1 MSLQSGK
8 ACRVAIVCLTFG
20 DPNIMEAPDKL
31 DDQVKVDP
39 TVDQKESYSEATGVN
54 LSPAVVTRITR
65 VSSILS
71 VLVSGVALFS
81 DGYNAQIIG
90 YMEPLFSDLYP
101 DGISSIIK
109 TRLSNSYL
117 IGEIFGMLFF
127 GVVIDRLGRRTG
139 IVFATLFLILGI
151 VLATA
156 SHGESQLGLFWMMIV
171 ARGIAGFGA
180 GGEYPVCGTSAAEAS
195 DESVEVRRKRGILV
209 AMSTDFAID
218 LGFVVAGVV
227 ALIVLAC
234 YSNRSSV
241 GVWRICF
248 GLGIVLPL
256 SVFFFRIRMVNSTQ
270 YRKHAIKANVP
281 YIHALRLYWKPMLGT
296 ALSWIFSSTIIG
308 QLNPNNTL
316 VQNIGYGTVVNCFY
330 LPGCIVGGL
339 LMDRI
344 GRKQTMTLGF
354 FLWALV
360 GFILGGAIGPIQT
373 VFPLFVVMYGIF
385 NSLGEMGPGV
395 ATFLCAA
402 ESFPTPLRGH
412 YMGFAAAVGKAGA
425 AIGTQVFT
433 PIQDSFS
440 NEMKGQQGVFL
451 IGSGFAVVGGLIAWF
466 LIPDKEKD
474 LESEDVRFKTYLE
487 EHGFDTSCYGE
498 SLADQARSTAFK
510 LES

>member
-1 MSLQSGK
+1 
-8 ACRVAIVCLTFG
+8 
-20 DPNIMEAPDKL
+20 MEAPDKQH
-31 DDQVKVDP
+31 DIVEVDP
-39 TVDQKESYSEATGVN
+39 SLNQKASFPEETGMKV
-54 LSPAVVTRITR
+54 SDVVVARITR
-65 VSSILS
+65 TSSILS
-71 VLVSGVALFS
+71 VLVAGIALFS

-101 DGISSIIK
+101 NGISKSIK

-127 GVVIDRLGRRTG
+127 GVAIDRFGRRTG
-139 IVFATLFLILGI
+139 IVFATFFLILGI
-151 VLATA
+151 ILATA

-171 ARGIAGFGA
+171 ARGVAGFGA

-195 DESVEVRRKRGILV
+195 DESAAIRRKRGILV

-218 LGFVVAGVV
+218 LGFVIAGAV

-234 YSNRSSV
+234 YSNRSSE

-248 GLGIVLPL
+248 GLGIVLPM

-270 YRKHAIKANVP
+270 YRKHAIKNNVP
-281 YIHALRLYWKPMLGT
+281 YIHALKLYWKPMLGT
-296 ALSWIFSSTIIG
+296 SLAWFTYDAVTYPFGLFSSTIIG
-308 QLNPNNTL
+308 QLNPGNTL

-330 LPGCIVGGL
+330 LPGCIIGGL

-354 FLWALV
+354 MLWALV
-360 GFILGGAIGPIQT
+360 GFILGGTIGPIQT

-425 AIGTQVFT
+425 AIGIQVFT

-440 NEMKGQQGVFL
+440 DELKGQQGVFL
-451 IGSGFAVVGGLIAWF
+451 IGSALAVVGGLIAWF

-474 LESEDVRFKTYLE
+474 LESEDVRFKAYLE

-498 SLADQARSTAFK
+498 SLMDDVKTTAFK
-510 LES
+510 IQG